1 MNRITI
7 RAFGILLFVLVL
19 VAGTTFFLLE
29 YISKASDWVQFEGSP
44 YAYADGKVDTGL
56 IADRTGLLLAD
67 LSGGKTYSGEE
78 AVRRATLHWVGD
90 REGNISDP
98 IPATYMRQVL
108 GHDLFNGVYSYGD
121 AVGQLRLTL
130 AADIQTVALE
140 ALGDRKGTVAVYN
153 YQTGEILCAVTSP
166 TYDPEQLPDIEGDT
180 TGAYT
185 GVYIN
190 RFLRAKYTP
199 GSIFKI
205 VTLAAALETV
215 PDIRERTFTCT
226 GAVTIGGGEVTCE
239 RAHGTQS
246 LKEAFCNSCN
256 CAFGEITG
264 IVGRENMARYV
275 ELFGVNQTVSFDG
288 YTTIAGNYDIASA
301 TAWEFAWSG
310 IGQHTDEVNP
320 CSFLTFMGAIA
331 GDGIGA
337 YPYVVGSVR
346 VGGSQSY
353 TAATQKTARL
363 LSRETAQT
371 IREYMQNNVVSKYG
385 AENFPG
391 LTVCA
396 KSGTGEVGG
405 DKRPNAMFAGFVADD
420 KYPLAFIVAV
430 EEGGYG
436 ANTCVPILSE
446 VLEACKLL
454 LDNS

>member
-7 RAFGILLFVLVL
+7 RAFGILLFVLAL
-19 VAGTTFFLLE
+19 AGGMVFFLLE
-29 YISKASDWVQFEGSP
+29 YISDADDWVQFQGSP
-44 YAYADGKVDTGL
+44 YAYQDGNAQAGVIL
-56 IADRTGLLLAD
+56 DRTGLLLAD
-67 LSGGKTYSGEE
+67 LSNGKTYAGEE
-78 AVRRATLHWVGD
+78 AIRRATLHWIGD
-90 REGNISDP
+90 RQGNISDP
-98 IPATYMRQVL
+98 IPETYMQQVL
-108 GHDLFNGVYSYGD
+108 GYDLWNGVYSYGN

-130 AADIQTVALE
+130 SADIQIIAQE
-140 ALGDRKGTVAVYN
+140 ALGDRKGTVAVFN

-166 TYDPEQLPDIEGDT
+166 TYDPENVPDIAGDT

-185 GVYIN
+185 GVYLN
-190 RFLRAKYTP
+190 RFIRSKYIP

-215 PDIRERTFTCT
+215 PDIRERSFTCT
-226 GAVTIGGGEVTCE
+226 GSVTIGGGEVTCE

-275 ELFGVNQTVSFDG
+275 ELFGVTQTQSFDG
-288 YTTIAGNYDIASA
+288 YTTVAGNYDIAEA

-310 IGQHTDEVNP
+310 IGQHTDQVNP
-320 CSFLTFMGAIA
+320 CSFMTFMGAIA
-331 GDGIGA
+331 GDGIGV

-346 VGGSQSY
+346 VGGNESY
-353 TAATQKTARL
+353 TAATQKTVRL
-363 LSRETAQT
+363 MSRETAQT

-405 DKRPNAMFAGFVADD
+405 DKRPNAMFAGFVADE

-436 ANTCVPILSE
+436 ANTCMPILSP
-446 VLEACKLL
+446 VLEACKNL
-454 LDNS
+454 LDQS